1 MEGVRNKPAKKN
13 EGEGSAMKWVKASE
27 FKVDCARAAE
37 EANAGEVVLVI
48 KSGNV
53 RGVFAQAKP
62 KQRAFFGMHKGTIE
76 ILGDI
81 VSPMPE
87 LWGEDFK

>member
-1 MEGVRNKPAKKN
+1 
-13 EGEGSAMKWVKASE
+13 MKWVKASE
-27 FKVDCARAAE
+27 FKADCVRVSE
-37 EANAGEVVLVI
+37 DAGDGAPILIV
-48 KSGNV
+48 KSGRA
-53 RGVFAQAKP
+53 RGVFSYPKAK
-62 KQRAFFGMHKGTIE
+62 KRAYRGMHKGMIE